1 MAENV
6 EVGFDVGISVCV
18 VGSQALAGEMFIG
31 GSVQAASEAV
41 GLGIAPGGVAA
52 PSAGVHPFTAVSC
65 RIDVKGDKEHL
76 VFAQFLTECVDPV
89 AALGEGDIVQ
99 LRNQEPG
106 IEAQGDQV
114 FLDLTGEETS
124 VGVFAEEAVRAP
136 LARGV
141 LAVAIVEEDCHF
153 YHLVCDGK
161 VDIKCGNNYIQ

>member
-52 PSAGVHPFTAVSC
+52 PTVGIEPFSAVSGSV
-65 RIDVKGDKEHL
+65 DVKGDEEYL
-76 VFAQFLTECVDPV
+76 VFAQFLTECVDSA
-89 AALGEGDIVQ
+89 AALREGDILQ
-99 LRNQEPG
+99 LRNQETG

-114 FLDLTGEETS
+114 FLNLFCEEAS
-124 VGVFAEEAVRAP
+124 VCVFAEEAVWAP
-136 LARGV
+136 LAGGV
-141 LAVAIVEEDCHF
+141 LAVAVVEEDCHS
-153 YHLVCDGK
+153 YRL
-161 VDIKCGNNYIQ
+161 

>member
-52 PSAGVHPFTAVSC
+52 PTAGIEPFSAVSGSV
-65 RIDVKGDKEHL
+65 DVKGDQNHQVVPE
-76 VFAQFLTECVDPV
+76 FLTDSIDPA
-89 AALGEGDIVQ
+89 AALWEGDIIQ

-114 FLDLTGEETS
+114 FLDLFCEEAS
-124 VGVFAEEAVRAP
+124 VCVFAEEAIRAP
-136 LARGV
+136 LAGSV
-141 LAVAIVEEDCHF
+141 LAVAIVEKDCHS
-153 YHLVCDGK
+153 YRL
-161 VDIKCGNNYIQ
+161 

>member
-52 PSAGVHPFTAVSC
+52 PTAGIEPFSAVSGSV
-65 RIDVKGDKEHL
+65 DVKGDQNHQVVPE
-76 VFAQFLTECVDPV
+76 FLTDSIDP
-89 AALGEGDIVQ
+89 ATALWEGDIIQ

-106 IEAQGDQV
+106 NEAQDDQV
-114 FLDLTGEETS
+114 FLNLFRKETS

-136 LARGV
+136 LAGGV
-141 LAVAIVEEDCHF
+141 LAVAIVEEDCHS
-153 YHLVCDGK
+153 YRL
-161 VDIKCGNNYIQ
+161 

>member
-52 PSAGVHPFTAVSC
+52 PTAGIEPFSAVSGSV
-65 RIDVKGDKEHL
+65 DVKGDQKHQVVPE
-76 VFAQFLTECVDPV
+76 FLTDSIDPA
-89 AALGEGDIVQ
+89 AALWEGDIIQ

-106 IEAQGDQV
+106 IEAQGNQV
-114 FLDLTGEETS
+114 FLDMFCKETS
-124 VGVFAEEAVRAP
+124 IGVFAEETVRAP
-136 LARGV
+136 LARSV
-141 LAVAIVEEDCHF
+141 LAVAVVEKDCHS
-153 YHLVCDGK
+153 YRL
-161 VDIKCGNNYIQ
+161 